1 MVISTRPNRQHY
13 FISFVRT
20 KFIWLLAGVLLT
32 ASGHAGAASLAPDST
47 EVPHR
52 HFTAALR
59 YGSNSAYFGRT
70 QATAFPYLA
79 TNLTYETKGGLFADV
94 SLYNL
99 LNTPRLLDETDL
111 SVGWNGDLSKTLD
124 ASVSYSRFVFPV
136 GSELVKSSV
145 NNSLDAALGQ
155 DWGPFYSRL
164 SAAYLFSKSTSSAD
178 GFLTLEN
185 SRTIEIPHIFSADDY
200 FIVEPTVSVAAG
212 TQSFVEA
219 SLTRRRGAR
228 VRSTRH
234 FSLVDY
240 EFAVPLTYTLGKV
253 ALEAGWRYIVPVN
266 LPADDVDSHALS
278 VWTAGVTFTL

>member
-1 MVISTRPNRQHY
+1 MPI
-13 FISFVRT
+13 
-20 KFIWLLAGVLLT
+20 KLIWLLVGGLL
-32 ASGHAGAASLAPDST
+32 ASRARAAPLPSDST

-52 HFTAALR
+52 HFTTALR

-79 TNLTYETKGGLFADV
+79 TNLTYVTKGGLFADV
-94 SLYNL
+94 GLYNL
-99 LNTPRLLDETDL
+99 LNTSLLLDETDL
-111 SVGWNGDLSKTLD
+111 SVGWAGDLSKTLD
-124 ASVSYSRFVFPV
+124 ASVSYSRFVFPA

-164 SAAYLFSKSTSSAD
+164 SAAYLFGKSTSSAD
-178 GFLTLEN
+178 GFLTLES
-185 SRTIEIPHIFSADDY
+185 SRTFEIPHVFSPDDY
-200 FIVEPTVSVAAG
+200 FTVEPTVSVAAG

-219 SLTRRRGAR
+219 SLRKRHGAR
-228 VRSTRH
+228 ARSIHR

-240 EFAVPLTYTLGKV
+240 EFAAPLTYTLGKV
-253 ALEAGWRYIVPVN
+253 TLEAGWRYIIPVN

-278 VWTAGVTFTL
+278 VWTAGLTFTL